1 MRPQRLMPCL
11 PICVAILA
19 IASFPQTLS
28 RAMRLPAF
36 PSPTS
41 CYFRPTF
48 LMRTPGTFPTRKF
61 VSSVHRAAAHCTC
74 RPSAGRRWR
83 SRCAPRT
90 RLARCRVGSKIATRR
105 APRRQARQM
114 RQHHIA
120 DANRFPFDQSQ
131 RNKRERS
138 TVLPR
143 FFRGAGSASLRRG
156 PKPRG
161 GAVLWRRA
169 PRTLCRTGPRGRQH
183 AVKPLASAIQC
194 MRMKPSMYA

>member
-1 MRPQRLMPCL
+1 MRRPGMRSPLSRIDDLALQQALFEQPRHGGPRSWRASGRPQRLIPCL

-48 LMRTPGTFPTRKF
+48 LMRTPETFPTRKF

-90 RLARCRVGSKIATRR
+90 RPARCCAGSKIATRR

-120 DANRFPFDQSQ
+120 DAIDQFVDLVHPHQFALLLQQAQLQWICEQCREPYEPQ
-131 RNKRERS
+131 RS
-138 TVLPR
+138 
-143 FFRGAGSASLRRG
+143 S
-156 PKPRG
+156 
-161 GAVLWRRA
+161 
-169 PRTLCRTGPRGRQH
+169 
-183 AVKPLASAIQC
+183 
-194 MRMKPSMYA
+194 